1 METFNGYTYF
11 YQGKRLIT
19 VTKNNKTINYTYD
32 VEGLIIK
39 KEVVEY
45 NTTTTTNYYYDNRK
59 LIKEVIGNNVISYF
73 YDNNNQLYG
82 YKENNNVYFY
92 IRDILGNIIGI
103 IDDIGTLLS
112 KFDYDAYGNIINQ
125 TGTIISNFRYK
136 GYYYDTDLELYCLK
150 TRFYNP
156 VLLRFITSDS
166 IEYLD
171 SSGIIGLNL
180 YAYCGYDPV
189 NMIDEE
195 GNFAISST
203 TFLIGALIGAIVGGV
218 ISVGVTAYE
227 YIKDGEWD
235 TNKFTYIGAV
245 LGGAIAGAGLG
256 IVSVLGCGAGAA
268 LFIGAPG
275 FTIGNVSF
283 CTGMAF
289 ITALSTSAIAG
300 GLGYSTRVAIE
311 KNEEWDFTNFTKAV
325 LKNTLS
331 GAISFGMGIYGGV
344 FSGKIAFGPS
354 RSITFGAGDN
364 IVTALGLLLKII
376 ICII

>member
-39 KEVVEY
+39 KEVVEN

-103 IDDIGTLLS
+103 IDDTGTLLS

-136 GYYYDTDLELYCLK
+136 GYYYDTDLELYYLK

-156 VLLRFITSDS
+156 VLLRFITPDS

-171 SSGIIGLNL
+171 SSSIIGLNL
-180 YAYCGYDPV
+180 YAYCGNDPV

-227 YIKDGEWD
+227 DIKDGEWD

-245 LGGAIAGAGLG
+245 LGGAIAGAGIG
-256 IVSVLGCGAGAA
+256 IASVLGCGAGAA

-275 FTIGNVSF
+275 FTIGHVSF
-283 CTGMAF
+283 STGMAF
-289 ITALSTSAIAG
+289 MTALSTSAIAG
-300 GLGYSTRVAIE
+300 GLGYSTRVAID

-354 RSITFGAGDN
+354 PSITFGAGDN

-376 ICII
+376 ISII